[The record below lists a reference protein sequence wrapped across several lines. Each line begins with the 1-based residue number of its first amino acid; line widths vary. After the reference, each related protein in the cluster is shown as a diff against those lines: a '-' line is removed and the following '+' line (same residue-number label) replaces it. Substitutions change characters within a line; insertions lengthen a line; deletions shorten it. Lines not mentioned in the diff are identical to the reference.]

1 MVICL
6 ERGADCL
13 HMVHLMPLPYQIPRH
28 LMPHLNPDWFLS
40 FWYRLANP
48 GCPGKEA
55 VKTGV
60 VVVGYLGNPTCI
72 GLVII
77 QLSLVFMLFLQ
88 TCLVI
93 RITAVFKGVTGLTPP
108 PEILRRKF
116 LAV

>member
-1 MVICL
+1 L
-6 ERGADCL
+6 FAYGPPDATA
-13 HMVHLMPLPYQIPRH
+13 IPKPPSSHASFKSR
-28 LMPHLNPDWFLS
+28 LVLS

-77 QLSLVFMLFLQ
+77 QLSLVFMLFLE

-108 PEILRRKF
+108 PKY
-116 LAV
+116 